1 MRLFLD
7 TNVLIDFLLER
18 HPFYYAAASLMS
30 YAAENQLEICAS
42 ALSIVNANFICVER
56 SKMPVEV
63 FRMKMDFLRSF
74 MIVTPVN
81 SFVLD
86 NAYNAAWNDF
96 EDCVQY
102 YSALCES
109 PEYIVTR
116 NVHDFEASTIPVLSP
131 DEACELIA
139 Q

>member
-18 HPFYYAAASLMS
+18 HPFYDAAASLVS
-30 YAAENQLEICAS
+30 YAAENQLEICTS
-42 ALSIVNANFICVER
+42 ALTIVNSNFICVER
-56 SKMPVEV
+56 SRMPVRT
-63 FRMKMDFLRSF
+63 FRMKMDFLRHF
-74 MIVTPVN
+74 LIVTPIN

-86 NAYNAAWNDF
+86 NAYSVAWNDF

-102 YSALCES
+102 YSALCEK

-116 NVHDFEASTIPVLSP
+116 NVHDFEASTVPVLTP
-131 DEACELIA
+131 DEACELLG
-139 Q
+139 